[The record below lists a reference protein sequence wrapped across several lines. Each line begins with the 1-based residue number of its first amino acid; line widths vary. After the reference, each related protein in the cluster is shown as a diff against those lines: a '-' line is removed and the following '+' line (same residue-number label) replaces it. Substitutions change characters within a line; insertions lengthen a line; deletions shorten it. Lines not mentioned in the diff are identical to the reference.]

1 MRKILSSILATVMLL
16 SVLTVPAYAS
26 TWVVPVNKTPLPFTD
41 ADYLREDFGYQD
53 YKEYISG
60 PTDKKA
66 VAWPEGATVVKNA
79 ILNEGGDIRDN
90 EDYDSSATTITLP
103 KSTVIIGLGCLNYR
117 KSVTTINWKDLVNL
131 KFIDGLSVGY
141 TKISTLD
148 LTNTQVVRI
157 GDAAFSNSNNLT
169 TFKAPSTLKR
179 IDAHAFEGCLRITTL
194 ELNEGLEYIGESA
207 LDSGYGYN
215 NVIIPST
222 VTYIG
227 SNGLRTDKTYRV
239 YQGTYGEQWC
249 KDNNVKYTYVDGST
263 APSTTPPTTN
273 PSQNTTAPTMEHTQ
287 KVGGVTFSNFV
298 SQKEIVAKDTN
309 SVDIPVFVVEIG
321 PNGCMRSDV
330 DNTDFIYWSAGSW
343 GASNPYNGETYG
355 VYTDKGAWNGDYRTE
370 TLDMHNITPY
380 PSTKNSNG
388 TWSKGLTWQYGD
400 FDTEYVDYNKY
411 RVTVN
416 EGKNVYYYYIKVV
429 QNPVYSTN
437 TETPQTTTPSQS
449 ATANP
454 NNSKVLVNGKTISFD
469 SYTINGNNY
478 FKLRDVANTLS
489 GTEKQFNV
497 IWDSSIGWMDMYGGG
512 GQGAIRMT
520 AGEVYTPVGG
530 EMTAGDGVAKECVLN
545 SSPIYLGEQKVELT
559 AYTINGNN
567 FIKLRDIGATFN
579 FNVSWDGENNA
590 IVINTAENYDANN

>member
-1 MRKILSSILATVMLL
+1 MKKFLSSILATVMLL

-227 SNGLRTDKTYRV
+227 SNGLRTDKTYKV
-239 YQGTYGEQWC
+239 YQGSYGEQWC

-263 APSTTPPTTN
+263 TPSTTPPTTPTTN

-437 TETPQTTTPSQS
+437 TETSVTPSTPSQS

-454 NNSKVLVNGKTISFD
+454 NNSKVLVNGKTVAFD
-469 SYTINGNNY
+469 AYNINNNNYFKLRDIAQVLRGTDKQFEVVWDSSKNAINMTSNKAYTTVGGELKTGDGVTKECVLNSSPIYKDGVQVSLTAYTINGNNY
-478 FKLRDVANTLS
+478 FKLRD
-489 GTEKQFNV
+489 
-497 IWDSSIGWMDMYGGG
+497 
-512 GQGAIRMT
+512 
-520 AGEVYTPVGG
+520 
-530 EMTAGDGVAKECVLN
+530 
-545 SSPIYLGEQKVELT
+545 LGE
-559 AYTINGNN
+559 A
-567 FIKLRDIGATFN
+567 FN
-579 FNVSWDGENNA
+579 FDVSWDAGQNA
-590 IVINTAENYDANN
+590 VVIDTSHAYNADT